1 MTFKSNLIKLPIVT
15 LLTLVMLGFIIVSSA
30 VEAADP
36 LPERPIAP
44 VVLTVASL
52 RGSKII
58 LKAPVHMATEAED
71 AGGMYDADD
80 WTVVQWQ
87 AVNGVWYDVDGWQG
101 TFFYDADLDADHWRV
116 EWWVGSEN
124 LRKENFRWSVYED
137 ESKEKLKQTSA
148 LFDMPK
154 THRTAVVVTV
164 EN

>member
-1 MTFKSNLIKLPIVT
+1 MTFKSNLTKLPKVT

-87 AVNGVWYDVDGWQG
+87 AVNGVWYDVGGWQG
-101 TFFYDADLDADHWRV
+101 TFFYDADLDPDHWRV

-124 LRKENFRWSVYED
+124 YGKQNFRFIVYANETQ
-137 ESKEKLKQTSA
+137 SKIKQTSVV
-148 LFDMPK
+148 FDLP
-154 THRTAVVVTV
+154 ANSYEIV
-164 EN
+164 EVLLEE